1 MSAAPSCRAA
11 RSSPT
16 ARHPKGVQTTWKASA
31 FPSTR
36 AASVFSGSLPRPA
49 KAWMQI
55 HVMPFSSLTS
65 RGMLLT
71 APCSV
76 SSLDNGGP
84 AMSFRS
90 EFLAAALALDPPQRE
105 QQVDLFIGERLALDL
120 CEDGLKVGS
129 DALARV
135 GWRPGRAAS

>member
-1 MSAAPSCRAA
+1 M
-11 RSSPT
+11 
-16 ARHPKGVQTTWKASA
+16 
-31 FPSTR
+31 
-36 AASVFSGSLPRPA
+36 
-49 KAWMQI
+49 
-55 HVMPFSSLTS
+55 
-65 RGMLLT
+65 LT
-71 APCSV
+71 APCSM

-84 AMSFRS
+84 AMSFQS

-135 GWRPGRAAS
+135 GFRDGDAPPRDPDLPWGPIGFPVGTPPHAKWAENQPRDVRSGSAIMVNGSSTALSASGMQ

>member
-1 MSAAPSCRAA
+1 M
-11 RSSPT
+11 
-16 ARHPKGVQTTWKASA
+16 
-31 FPSTR
+31 
-36 AASVFSGSLPRPA
+36 
-49 KAWMQI
+49 
-55 HVMPFSSLTS
+55 
-65 RGMLLT
+65 
-71 APCSV
+71 

-84 AMSFRS
+84 AMSFQS

-135 GWRPGRAAS
+135 GFETGTRRLVIRICLGTHRVPCWYSAPCKMG